1 MPSRKTS
8 RLIFG
13 PSDSSYR
20 KTQTFA
26 TINDSVET
34 QKVVRRTLSVSGM
47 GTIRAFYLATHFP
60 APQKS
65 LCHGQTA
72 VRFWNLSSDIGGETP
87 PLIPENS
94 RRGGRRR
101 IAPPRQIP
109 RLIVRRGKPA
119 RDLQGRTR

>member
-47 GTIRAFYLATHFP
+47 GTIRAFYLATHLP
-60 APQKS
+60 APQKKPVPRANIS
-65 LCHGQTA
+65 CATRARSAARLTY
-72 VRFWNLSSDIGGETP
+72 P
-87 PLIPENS
+87 PGKGS
-94 RRGGRRR
+94 RGHAEGNH
-101 IAPPRQIP
+101 PF
-109 RLIVRRGKPA
+109 G
-119 RDLQGRTR
+119 

>member
-34 QKVVRRTLSVSGM
+34 QQVVRRTLSVSGM
-47 GTIRAFYLATHFP
+47 GTIRAFYLATAFP
-60 APQKS
+60 PHRKGCATES
-65 LCHGQTA
+65 A
-72 VRFWNLSSDIGGETP
+72 VRFWNLYSDIGGEAP
-87 PLIPENS
+87 PLIPKTVDEGGAGGLHPLVKS
-94 RRGGRRR
+94 RV
-101 IAPPRQIP
+101 
-109 RLIVRRGKPA
+109 LSC
-119 RDLQGRTR
+119 D